1 MEKKEYYTMILRD
14 EEGYVGEAV
23 YAGPET
29 LKVVT
34 EPGGA
39 DRLVR
44 MIRKFADFIE
54 TTEAERK
61 GRTMGVTRCRSQVV
75 RGAYRSGA
83 RSRSDA
89 FVLHPSD

>member
-54 TTEAERK
+54 TTEAERTCEK
-61 GRTMGVTRCRSQVV
+61 KEGGGDGNCER
-75 RGAYRSGA
+75 
-83 RSRSDA
+83 
-89 FVLHPSD
+89 